1 MGIFFF
7 LAEAMVLPGVA
18 LVPAL
23 LLAAAAVL
31 GVRAMGSVCGGGR
44 GEKERSDPF
53 WLLSRLRVAL
63 WVCGSVGLWV
73 CGSVGLWA
81 RGLVGSWA

>member
-1 MGIFFF
+1 VSFLGIFFF

-53 WLLSRLRVAL
+53 
-63 WVCGSVGLWV
+63 
-73 CGSVGLWA
+73 
-81 RGLVGSWA
+81 